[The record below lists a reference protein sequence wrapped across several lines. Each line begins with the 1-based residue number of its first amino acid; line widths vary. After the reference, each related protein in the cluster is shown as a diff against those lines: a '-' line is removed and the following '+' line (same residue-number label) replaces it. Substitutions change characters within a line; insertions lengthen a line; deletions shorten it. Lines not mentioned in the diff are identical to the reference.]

1 LSPTPEIWVGVNLV
15 DNVAVERGL
24 KYCKVEI
31 VLLLMKRRRDDM
43 ATERFTGDVD
53 GE

>member
-1 LSPTPEIWVGVNLV
+1 LSRTPEIWVGIDLTDNLEA
-15 DNVAVERGL
+15 DRGL
-24 KYCKVEI
+24 KYCRVEI
-31 VLLLMKRRRDDM
+31 VLLLMKRRRNDM